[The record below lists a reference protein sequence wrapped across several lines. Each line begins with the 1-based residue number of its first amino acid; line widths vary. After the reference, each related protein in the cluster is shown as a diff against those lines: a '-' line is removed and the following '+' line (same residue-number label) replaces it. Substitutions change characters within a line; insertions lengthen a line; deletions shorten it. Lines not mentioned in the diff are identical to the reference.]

1 MAITCQITVR
11 AGGAH
16 PPVSLNHF
24 VLEGG
29 HSLYAS
35 HQTFVVWQENEN
47 TPQAVPQLIPP
58 NILMCLQVLYLPEY
72 T

>member
-1 MAITCQITVR
+1 MQEAFIFEVFHVIEYDHVAMTCQITVR

-24 VLEGG
+24 VLEEG

-35 HQTFVVWQENEN
+35 HQTFVVWQEK
-47 TPQAVPQLIPP
+47 
-58 NILMCLQVLYLPEY
+58 
-72 T
+72 